1 MMPTTVP
8 YRDALTLII
17 AGLSICLTMFFGHFK
32 AWRHRICFEYD
43 RKGFAAVAALRE
55 KFKEEAEQHFR
66 AIQEHLTR
74 TGGTVQQFYAE
85 SKQRTLVKTLALRL
99 QRCNEIIRFYS
110 YLTLVSQV
118 VEIGLLVE
126 SAILILSIGTIWAPI
141 GHYGILGLVT
151 ALLGILTIL
160 VALMFTLL
168 LLEGRFLTATNEAL
182 RPEFD

>member
-1 MMPTTVP
+1 MMPSTVP
-8 YRDALTLII
+8 YRDTLTLII

-43 RKGFAAVAALRE
+43 GKQSAAVTALRE

-85 SKQRTLVKTLALRL
+85 SKQRTLLKTLALRL
-99 QRCNEIIRFYS
+99 ERCNEIIRFYS
-110 YLTLVSQV
+110 YLTLVSQL
-118 VEIGLLVE
+118 VEIGMLIE
-126 SAILILSIGTIWAPI
+126 SAILILSIGTIWVPI
-141 GHYGILGLVT
+141 GHYGVLVFVTMLLSIL
-151 ALLGILTIL
+151 AILI
-160 VALMFTLL
+160 VLMFTLL
-168 LLEGRFLTATNEAL
+168 YLEGKFLTATNGAL